1 VINMYGPTETTIW
14 SSTHA
19 VRSEDGA
26 GSVVAIGRPI
36 GNTAMYVLDAR
47 REPVPIGVAGEL
59 YIGGAGLARGYHGRP
74 ELTAERFIGDPFR
87 GGDAR
92 MYRTGDLARYRD
104 DGTLE
109 FVGRVDQQVKL
120 RGFRIELGEIEATLA
135 EHPAV
140 HEVAVAVREER
151 AGDQRLV
158 AYVVPRGAAPP
169 DADEL
174 RRLARARLPDYM
186 VPAAVV
192 LLPAMPL
199 TPNGKLDRKALPA
212 LAGEARASARPYTA
226 ARTDDERAIAEIW
239 AAVLGVP
246 RVGMDDNFFD
256 LGGHS
261 LLLAQVHAQLR
272 ARVRADLPLVKLI
285 EHPTV
290 GALARYLSEAPD
302 VTAAAAA
309 RAAQDRARLQTE
321 ALRRQQQRRPPR

>member
-1 VINMYGPTETTIW
+1 
-14 SSTHA
+14 
-19 VRSEDGA
+19 
-26 GSVVAIGRPI
+26 
-36 GNTAMYVLDAR
+36 
-47 REPVPIGVAGEL
+47 
-59 YIGGAGLARGYHGRP
+59 
-74 ELTAERFIGDPFR
+74 
-87 GGDAR
+87 
-92 MYRTGDLARYRD
+92 
-104 DGTLE
+104 
-109 FVGRVDQQVKL
+109 
-120 RGFRIELGEIEATLA
+120 
-135 EHPAV
+135 
-140 HEVAVAVREER
+140 
-151 AGDQRLV
+151 
-158 AYVVPRGAAPP
+158 
-169 DADEL
+169 
-174 RRLARARLPDYM
+174 
-186 VPAAVV
+186 
-192 LLPAMPL
+192 MPL